1 VAIKSK
7 SIKVTLRICVM
18 FYFYGNGFNSFAQT
32 GAIDPSFSAGEVLIG
47 SSPGKIY
54 ALTTDSSGAV
64 LIAGDFTSIGGT
76 NRGMIAKLD
85 SSGKLMTSFGT
96 GTGANGPIRAMVV
109 QTDGKILVGG
119 EFTSINGTARN
130 RIARLNSDGSLD
142 TTFNPGSGANG
153 TVFAIATTSYPF
165 SNNGI
170 IIGGDFTS
178 YNGTNRGRV
187 ALLSTS
193 GSLNTSYLNSSGA
206 NGTVYTIAA
215 PSNSYSYFSSSG
227 LYFGGAF
234 TTFNGQ
240 TRKRIAKLDSNFSLD
255 YNFNLSSGPNGPVYC
270 ISFIQNG
277 FGTTSLLVG
286 GEFTEFNG
294 YIRGNLA
301 LLSSSYSFSSASNL
315 DQFFDVWA
323 DGAVRTIASPSQ
335 YYSSTQNIYIGGDFQ
350 MVNGVSRKRIAKIVT
365 SSYNGYPASGL
376 QGNIDATF
384 NPDPGINARV
394 SAVAY
399 LSDSRML
406 VGGEFSAIQSATTPS
421 IARLLG
427 SYGANIPTTPT
438 TISAQAAS
446 STQVI
451 VTFSGSSY
459 ASSYQI
465 ERSVNQSTWTQVGNS
480 SSPYFDQGLTPSTT
494 YYYRTRGINYNGSG
508 AYSSVASCATDGNV
522 WYGPG
527 SLDPN
532 ISTNF
537 SINGAVNDF
546 AVQSDGKIVIVGEFT
561 QVNSVS
567 KNRIARLNSDWTLD
581 TAFATGTGADSSI
594 YSVALQ
600 SDNKVIISGYFSNIH
615 GISTKYIA
623 RLNADGSLDGS
634 FSPGLGPDSYARA
647 ITIQSDG
654 KIIIGGDFG
663 SYNGMSQ
670 EYLARLNQDGSLDL
684 AFRTTPNS
692 SVYDIKIIGN
702 GKIMIAGDFSTINGI
717 TKSGVALLNT
727 DGTLD
732 ATYNTGSGSWGVR
745 VIAIQS
751 DGKSIIGGSF
761 TTFSGL
767 TQKRVA
773 RLNADGSVDITF
785 DSGKGPD
792 GTVNSLSIDQ
802 NGWVVIGG
810 DFTSVQDT
818 YCFRIGRL
826 NPTGT
831 IDTTFKTGLGASG
844 SVKKSICIGS
854 SVIISGSFSTFGGA
868 AKSYLLKLIGGGN
881 NIEPFI
887 YTPQNLPDG
896 IAGTYYRLTLC
907 AAGGRPPYNW
917 AVSSGV
923 LPIGMSLSVDGVLSG
938 DPEPVVGYLI
948 QIKVTDPDGKQAQ
961 KEFIFNNPDVPPGLE
976 IIEATYGANGSTVN
990 VASTLSSL
998 IANQALSMNVSNANL
1013 GGDPAPGSVKTLSVK
1028 YSTPSGLYLITA
1040 QEGSNL
1046 VIPSSSAQRLPQ
1058 NSDEWRKS
1066 HLSSAYL
1073 SRLPS
1078 GDGWIWI
1085 PGSFFT
1091 QLHHLWWYVFDQDG
1105 DGLTLMQE
1113 SAFGGDPF
1121 SPDSQT
1127 QGPSGS
1133 YDGDNFTYTF
1143 MCDAYRSD
1151 ITYVVQSSEDL
1162 VQWVDIAQSVAGA
1175 KTLAI
1180 NGLSQVTDSGSG
1192 LREVKV
1198 KDTTSR
1204 TNNARRFMRLKLI
1217 GPEFYPQP

>member
-1 VAIKSK
+1 MSK
-7 SIKVTLRICVM
+7 SIKATFRICAII
-18 FYFYGNGFNSFAQT
+18 YFFGICFNAFSQT
-32 GAIDPSFSAGEVLIG
+32 GAIDPSFSAGEVLTG
-47 SSPGKIY
+47 LNPGKIY
-54 ALTTDSSGAV
+54 ALTTDSSGAI

-85 SSGKLMTSFGT
+85 SSGKLMSSFGT

-153 TVFAIATTSYPF
+153 TVFAIATTSYPYYN
-165 SNNGI
+165 SGI

-178 YNGTNRGRV
+178 FNGTNRGRV

-215 PSNSYSYFSSSG
+215 TSNSYSYSSSSG

-240 TRKRIAKLDSNFSLD
+240 TRKRIAKLDSYFGLD
-255 YNFNLSSGPNGPVYC
+255 NNFNLSSGPNGPVYC

-301 LLSSSYSFSSASNL
+301 LLSSSYSFSSPSNL
-315 DQFFDVWA
+315 DRFFDVWA
-323 DGAVRTIASPSQ
+323 DGAVRTITNTTQ
-335 YYSSTQNIYIGGDFQ
+335 YYSSTQNVYIGGDFQ
-350 MVNGVSRKRIAKIVT
+350 MVNGASRKRIAKIVT

-394 SAVAY
+394 STVAY

-406 VGGEFSAIQSATTPS
+406 VGGEFSAIQSVTTPS

-427 SYGANIPTTPT
+427 AYGANIPTAPT
-438 TISAQAAS
+438 TISAQPAS

-459 ASSYQI
+459 ASSYLI

-494 YYYRTRGINYNGSG
+494 YYYRTRGVNYNGSG

-567 KNRIARLNSDWTLD
+567 KNRIARLNPDWTLD

-634 FSPGLGPDSYARA
+634 FNPGLGPDSYARV

-654 KIIIGGDFG
+654 KIVIGGDFG

-702 GKIMIAGDFSTINGI
+702 GKIIIAGDFSTINGI

-732 ATYNTGSGSWGVR
+732 VTYNTGSGSWGVR

-767 TQKRVA
+767 TRNRVA
-773 RLNADGSVDITF
+773 RLNADGSVDTTF
-785 DSGKGPD
+785 DPGKGPD
-792 GTVNSLSIDQ
+792 GTVNSLSLDQ

-826 NPTGT
+826 NLTGT
-831 IDTTFKTGLGASG
+831 IDPTFKTGLGASG
-844 SVKKSICIGS
+844 SVKKSICIGNS
-854 SVIISGSFSTFGGA
+854 AIISGSFSTFGGA

-881 NIEPFI
+881 VDPVI
-887 YTPQNLPDG
+887 YTPQHLPDG
-896 IAGTYYRLTLC
+896 VAGNYYSLALSAT
-907 AAGGRPPYNW
+907 GGRVPYNW
-917 AVSSGV
+917 AVSSGT
-923 LPIGMSLSVDGVLSG
+923 LPIGMALSVDGVLSG
-938 DPEPVVGYLI
+938 NPPPLVDYLI
-948 QIKVTDPDGKQAQ
+948 KIKVTDADGRQAQ
-961 KEFIFNNPDVPPGLE
+961 KDFTFNNPDIPPGLE

-998 IANQALSMNVSNANL
+998 ITNQSLSMNVSNTNL
-1013 GGDPAPGSVKTLSVK
+1013 GGDPVPGSVKTLTVK
-1028 YSTPSGLYLITA
+1028 YSMPSGLYLITT
-1040 QEGSNL
+1040 QEGSTLN
-1046 VIPSSSAQRLPQ
+1046 IPSSYAQRLSQ
-1058 NSDEWRKS
+1058 SSFEWANS
-1066 HLSSAYL
+1066 HLSSSQKAIYL
-1073 SRLPS
+1073 NPS
-1078 GDGWIWI
+1078 AEKNIY
-1085 PGSFFT
+1085 
-1091 QLHHLWWYVFDQDG
+1091 WYALDEDC
-1105 DGLTLMQE
+1105 DGLSLIQE

-1121 SPDSQT
+1121 ANDAQT
-1127 QGPSGS
+1127 KNPRGS
-1133 YDGDNFTYTF
+1133 YDGANLTYSF
-1143 MCDAYRSD
+1143 MCDAYRND
-1151 ITYVVQSSEDL
+1151 ITYVVQSSLDL

-1175 KTLAI
+1175 RTLAI
-1180 NGLSQVTDSGSG
+1180 NGMSQVTDSGSG
-1192 LREVKV
+1192 LREVNV
-1198 KDTTSR
+1198 KDTTSKADNTR
-1204 TNNARRFMRLKLI
+1204 AFMRLKI
-1217 GPEFYPQP
+1217 VGPNFDVGRIAP

>member
-1 VAIKSK
+1 MSK
-7 SIKVTLRICVM
+7 SFRANFRICAII
-18 FYFYGNGFNSFAQT
+18 YFFGICLNAFSQT
-32 GAIDPSFSAGEVLIG
+32 GAIDPSFSVGEVLTG
-47 SSPGKIY
+47 LSPGKIY

-85 SSGKLMTSFGT
+85 SSGKLMSSFGS
-96 GTGANGPIRAMVV
+96 GTGANGPIRSMLV

-142 TTFNPGSGANG
+142 TTFIPGSGANG
-153 TVFAIATTSYPF
+153 TVFAIATTSYPYYN
-165 SNNGI
+165 SGI

-178 YNGTNRGRV
+178 FNGTNRGRV

-215 PSNSYSYFSSSG
+215 TSNSYSYSSSSG

-234 TTFNGQ
+234 TTFDGQ
-240 TRKRIAKLDSNFSLD
+240 TRKRIAKLDSNLRLD
-255 YNFNLSSGPNGPVYC
+255 YNFNLSSGPNGPIYC
-270 ISFIQNG
+270 ISLIQNG
-277 FGTTSLLVG
+277 FSGTSLLVG

-315 DQFFDVWA
+315 DQFFDVWT
-323 DGAVRTIASPSQ
+323 DGAVRTIANPSQ

-350 MVNGVSRKRIAKIVT
+350 MVNGASRKRIAKIVT
-365 SSYNGYPASGL
+365 SSYSGYPTSGL

-394 SAVAY
+394 STVAY

-406 VGGEFSAIQSATTPS
+406 VGGEFSAIQSVTTPS

-427 SYGANIPTTPT
+427 AYGANIPTAPT
-438 TISAQAAS
+438 TISAQPAS

-451 VTFSGSSY
+451 VAFSGSSY

-465 ERSVNQSTWTQVGNS
+465 ERSINQSTWTQVGNS

-494 YYYRTRGINYNGSG
+494 YYYRTRGVNYNGSG

-581 TAFATGTGADSSI
+581 TAFATGAGANSSI

-600 SDNKVIISGYFSNIH
+600 SDNKIIISGYFSSIH
-615 GISTKYIA
+615 GISTEYIA
-623 RLNADGSLDGS
+623 RLNADGVLDAS
-634 FSPGLGPDSYARA
+634 FNPGLGPDSYAQVIA
-647 ITIQSDG
+647 LQSDG
-654 KIIIGGDFG
+654 KIIIGGSFR

-670 EYLARLNQDGSLDL
+670 ENLARIKADGSLDL

-692 SVYDIKIIGN
+692 SIYDIKALEN
-702 GKIMIAGDFSTINGI
+702 GKIIIAGDFSTVNGI
-717 TKSGVALLNT
+717 TKNGVALLNS

-745 VIAIQS
+745 AIAIQS

-767 TQKRVA
+767 TRNRVA
-773 RLNADGSVDITF
+773 RLNVDGSVDTTF
-785 DSGKGPD
+785 DPGNGPN
-792 GTVNSLSIDQ
+792 GTVNSLSLDQ
-802 NGWVVIGG
+802 NGWVVMGG

-826 NPTGT
+826 DPAG
-831 IDTTFKTGLGASG
+831 IVDPMFKTGLGANG
-844 SVKKSICIGS
+844 SVEKSISIGS
-854 SVIISGSFSTFGGA
+854 SVIICGSFSTFGGA

-881 NIEPFI
+881 TIEPVI

-896 IAGTYYRLTLC
+896 IAGTYYSLTLC
-907 AAGGRPPYNW
+907 AAGGRAPYSW
-917 AVSSGV
+917 AVSSGA
-923 LPIGMSLSVDGVLSG
+923 LPIGMSLSVDGVLFG
-938 DPEPVVGYLI
+938 DPEPLVGYLI
-948 QIKVTDPDGKQAQ
+948 QIKVTDADGKQAQ

-990 VASTLSSL
+990 VASILSSL

-1013 GGDPAPGSVKTLSVK
+1013 GGDPAPGPVETLSVK
-1028 YSTPSGLYLITA
+1028 YSTPSGLYLITV

-1066 HLSSAYL
+1066 HLSSAYM
-1073 SRLPS
+1073 SRLPV
-1078 GDGWIWI
+1078 GDGWLWI
-1085 PGSFFT
+1085 PGS
-1091 QLHHLWWYVFDQDG
+1091 LVSDLPYKWWYVFDQDG

-1121 SPDSQT
+1121 VNDAQT
-1127 QGPSGS
+1127 HGPSGS
-1133 YDGDNFTYTF
+1133 YDGDNFTYSF

-1175 KTLAI
+1175 ETQAI
-1180 NGLSQVTDSGSG
+1180 DGMSEVTDSGSG
-1192 LREVKV
+1192 LREVRV

-1217 GPEFYPQP
+1217 GPEFLNQG

>member
-1 VAIKSK
+1 MAGINTYTK
-7 SIKVTLRICVM
+7 IRLGTCVLI
-18 FYFYGNGFNSFAQT
+18 FFLGNSFNTFSQT
-32 GAIDPSFSAGEVLIG
+32 GAIDPTFSVGEVLTG

-85 SSGKLMTSFGT
+85 ASGKLMSSFGT

-153 TVFAIATTSYPF
+153 TVFAIATTSY
-165 SNNGI
+165 SYYSSGI

-178 YNGTNRGRV
+178 YNGTDRGRV

-206 NGTVYTIAA
+206 NGTVYSIAG
-215 PSNSYSYFSSSG
+215 STSYSYFSGSG

-240 TRKRIAKLDSNFSLD
+240 TRKRIAKLDYNLNLD
-255 YNFNLSSGPNGPVYC
+255 SSFYMSSGPNGPIYC
-270 ISFIQNG
+270 ISLIQNG
-277 FGTTSLLVG
+277 FSGTSLLVG

-301 LLSSSYSFSSASNL
+301 LLSSSYSFSSASSL
-315 DQFFDVWA
+315 DLSFNVWT
-323 DGAVRTIASPSQ
+323 DGSVRTISGPSQ
-335 YYSSTQNIYIGGDFQ
+335 YYSNTQNIYIGGDFQ
-350 MVNGVSRKRIAKIVT
+350 MVNGASRKRIAKIIT
-365 SSYNGYPASGL
+365 SSYGGYPTGL
-376 QGNIDATF
+376 QGNVDATF

-394 SAVAY
+394 STVAY

-406 VGGEFSAIQSATTPS
+406 VGGEFSAIQSVATPP
-421 IARLLG
+421 IARLVG
-427 SYGANIPTTPT
+427 TYGINIPTAPT
-438 TISAQAAS
+438 NISAQPAS

-451 VTFSGSSY
+451 LTFSGSSY

-480 SSPYFDQGLTPSTT
+480 SSPYFDQGLTANTT
-494 YYYRTRGINYNGSG
+494 YYYRVRGANYNGSG
-508 AYSSVASCATDGNV
+508 AYSVVASCTTDGSP

-527 SLDPN
+527 ALEPN
-532 ISTNF
+532 ISTGF
-537 SINGAVNDF
+537 SVNGAVHSF
-546 AVQSDGKIVIVGEFT
+546 AVQGDGKIVIVGDFT

-581 TAFATGTGADSSI
+581 TAFATGTGANSSI

-600 SDNKVIISGYFSNIH
+600 SDNKVIISGYFSSIH
-615 GISTKYIA
+615 GISTEYIA
-623 RLNADGSLDGS
+623 RLNADGALDAS
-634 FSPGLGPDSYARA
+634 FNPGLGPDSYARV
-647 ITIQSDG
+647 ITLQSDG
-654 KIIIGGDFG
+654 KIVIGGNFG

-692 SVYDIKIIGN
+692 SIYDIKVLGN
-702 GKIMIAGDFSTINGI
+702 GKIIIAGDFSTINGI

-732 ATYNTGSGSWGVR
+732 ESYNTGSGSSGVR
-745 VIAIQS
+745 AIAIQS
-751 DGKSIIGGSF
+751 DGKTVIAGYF
-761 TTFSGL
+761 TTFSGINRN
-767 TQKRVA
+767 RVA
-773 RLNADGSVDITF
+773 RLNVDGSVDTTF
-785 DSGKGPD
+785 DPGKGPD
-792 GTVNSLSIDQ
+792 GTVNSLSLDQ

-831 IDTTFKTGLGASG
+831 IDTTFKTGLGSNG
-844 SVKKSICIGS
+844 SVEKSISIGS
-854 SVIISGSFSTFGGA
+854 SVIICGSFSTFGGA
-868 AKSYLLKLIGGGN
+868 AKSYLLKLIGGS
-881 NIEPFI
+881 NIDPII
-887 YTPQNLPDG
+887 YTPQHLPDG
-896 IAGTYYRLTLC
+896 VAGTYYSLTLS
-907 AAGGRPPYNW
+907 AAGGKPPYSW

-938 DPEPVVGYLI
+938 DPEPVVGYLM
-948 QIKVTDPDGKQAQ
+948 QIKVTDADGKQAQ

-976 IIEATYGANGSTVN
+976 IIEATYGANGSTLN
-990 VASTLSSL
+990 VASNLSSL
-998 IANQALSMNVSNANL
+998 IANQALSMNVSNTNL

-1066 HLSSAYL
+1066 HLSSAYM
-1073 SRLPS
+1073 SRLPV
-1078 GDGWIWI
+1078 GDGWLWI
-1085 PGSFFT
+1085 HGSP
-1091 QLHHLWWYVFDQDG
+1091 LSDLPYKLWYVFDQDG
-1105 DGLTLMQE
+1105 DGLSLMQE

-1121 SPDSQT
+1121 APDAQT

-1175 KTLAI
+1175 KTQAI

-1217 GPEFYPQP
+1217 GPDFQPDQG

>member
-1 VAIKSK
+1 MAGINTYTK
-7 SIKVTLRICVM
+7 IRLGTCVLI
-18 FYFYGNGFNSFAQT
+18 YFLGNSFNAFSQT
-32 GAIDPSFSAGEVLIG
+32 GAIDPSFSVGEILTDL
-47 SSPGKIY
+47 SPGKIY
-54 ALTTDSSGAV
+54 ALATDSSGAV

-85 SSGKLMTSFGT
+85 ASGKLMSSFGT

-153 TVFAIATTSYPF
+153 TVFAISTTSYPYY
-165 SNNGI
+165 SSGI

-193 GSLNTSYLNSSGA
+193 GSLNTSYLNSAGA
-206 NGTVYTIAA
+206 NGTVYTVAA
-215 PSNSYSYFSSSG
+215 STSYSYFSGSG

-240 TRKRIAKLDSNFSLD
+240 TRKRIAKLDYNLNLD
-255 YNFNLSSGPNGPVYC
+255 SSFYMSSGPNGPIYC
-270 ISFIQNG
+270 ISLIQNG
-277 FGTTSLLVG
+277 FSGTSLLVG

-301 LLSSSYSFSSASNL
+301 LLSSSYSFSSASSL
-315 DQFFDVWA
+315 DLSFNVWT
-323 DGAVRTIASPSQ
+323 DGSVRTISGPSQ
-335 YYSSTQNIYIGGDFQ
+335 YYSNTQNIYIGGDFQ
-350 MVNGVSRKRIAKIVT
+350 MVNGASRKRIAKIIT
-365 SSYNGYPASGL
+365 SSYGGYPTGL
-376 QGNIDATF
+376 QGNVDATF

-394 SAVAY
+394 STVAY

-406 VGGEFSAIQSATTPS
+406 VGGEFSAIQSVATPP
-421 IARLLG
+421 IARLVG
-427 SYGANIPTTPT
+427 TYGINIPTAPT
-438 TISAQAAS
+438 NISAQPAS

-451 VTFSGSSY
+451 LTFSGSSY
-459 ASSYQI
+459 ASSFQI
-465 ERSVNQSTWTQVGNS
+465 ERSLNQITWTQVGNS
-480 SSPYFDQGLTPSTT
+480 SSPYFDQGLTANTT
-494 YYYRTRGINYNGSG
+494 YYYRVRGSNYNGNG
-508 AYSSVASCATDGNV
+508 AYSAEASCTTEDSA

-527 SLDPN
+527 SLEPN
-532 ISTNF
+532 IFQGF
-537 SINGAVNDF
+537 SVNGAVHSF
-546 AVQSDGKIVIVGEFT
+546 AVQGDGKIVIVGDFT
-561 QVNSVS
+561 QVNSVD

-581 TAFATGTGADSSI
+581 STYAKGTGANSSI

-600 SDNKVIISGYFSNIH
+600 SDNKVIISGYFSSVH

-623 RLNADGSLDGS
+623 RLNADGSLDTS
-634 FSPGLGPDSYARA
+634 FNPGLGPDSPPEA
-647 ITIQSDG
+647 IALQSDG
-654 KIIIGGDFG
+654 KTLIGGYFRT
-663 SYNGMSQ
+663 YNGMSQ
-670 EYLARLNQDGSLDL
+670 ENLARINPDGSLDL

-692 SVYDIKIIGN
+692 SVYDIKILSN
-702 GKIMIAGDFSTINGI
+702 EKILIAGDFSTVNGI

-732 ATYNTGSGSWGVR
+732 ATYNTESGSWGVR

-751 DGKSIIGGSF
+751 NGKSIIGGSF

-767 TQKRVA
+767 TRNRVA
-773 RLNADGSVDITF
+773 RLNADGSVDTTF
-785 DSGKGPD
+785 DPGNGPN

-826 NPTGT
+826 DPTGT
-831 IDTTFKTGLGASG
+831 IDPTFKTGLGANR
-844 SVKKSICIGS
+844 SVEKSISIGS
-854 SVIISGSFSTFGGA
+854 SVIICGSFSTFGGA

-907 AAGGRPPYNW
+907 AAGGRAPYSW
-917 AVSSGV
+917 AASSGA
-923 LPIGMSLSVDGVLSG
+923 LPFGMSITVDGVLFG
-938 DPEPVVGYLI
+938 DPEPVVGYPI
-948 QIKVTDPDGKQAQ
+948 QIKVTDADGRQAQ
-961 KEFIFNNPDVPPGLE
+961 KAFTFNNPDVPPGLE

-990 VASTLSSL
+990 VATILSSL
-998 IANQALSMNVSNANL
+998 IANQALSINVNSANL

-1028 YSTPSGLYLITA
+1028 YSTPSGLYLITV

-1066 HLSSAYL
+1066 HLSSAYM
-1073 SRLPS
+1073 SRLLI
-1078 GDGWIWI
+1078 GDSWIWI
-1085 PGSFFT
+1085 PGSIVSDVPYK
-1091 QLHHLWWYVFDQDG
+1091 WWYVYDQDG
-1105 DGLTLMQE
+1105 DGLSLMQE

-1121 SPDSQT
+1121 VNDAQT
-1127 QGPSGS
+1127 KKPRGS
-1133 YDGDNFTYTF
+1133 YDGANLTYSF
-1143 MCDAYRSD
+1143 MCDAYRND
-1151 ITYVVQSSEDL
+1151 ITYVVQSSSDL
-1162 VQWVDIAQSVAGA
+1162 VEWVDIAQSVAGA
-1175 KTLAI
+1175 KTQAL
-1180 NGLSQVTDSGSG
+1180 NGMSEVTDSGSG

-1217 GPEFYPQP
+1217 GPEFPDQG

>member
-1 VAIKSK
+1 MAGINTYTK
-7 SIKVTLRICVM
+7 IRLGTCVLI
-18 FYFYGNGFNSFAQT
+18 YFLGNSFNAFSQT
-32 GAIDPSFSAGEVLIG
+32 GAIDPSFSVGEILTDL
-47 SSPGKIY
+47 SPGKIY
-54 ALTTDSSGAV
+54 ALATDSSGAV

-85 SSGKLMTSFGT
+85 ASGKLMSSFGT

-153 TVFAIATTSYPF
+153 TVFAISTTSYPYY
-165 SNNGI
+165 SSGI

-193 GSLNTSYLNSSGA
+193 GSLNTSYLNSAGA
-206 NGTVYTIAA
+206 NGTVYTVAA
-215 PSNSYSYFSSSG
+215 STSYSYFSGSG

-240 TRKRIAKLDSNFSLD
+240 TRKRIAKLDYNLNLD
-255 YNFNLSSGPNGPVYC
+255 SSFYMSSGPNGPIYC
-270 ISFIQNG
+270 ISLIQNG
-277 FGTTSLLVG
+277 FSGTSLLVG

-301 LLSSSYSFSSASNL
+301 LLSSSYSFSSASSL
-315 DQFFDVWA
+315 DLSFNVWT
-323 DGAVRTIASPSQ
+323 DGSVRTISGPSQ
-335 YYSSTQNIYIGGDFQ
+335 YYSNTQNIYIGGDFQ
-350 MVNGVSRKRIAKIVT
+350 MVNGASRKRIAKIIT
-365 SSYNGYPASGL
+365 SSYGGYPTGL
-376 QGNIDATF
+376 QGNVDATF

-394 SAVAY
+394 STVAY

-406 VGGEFSAIQSATTPS
+406 VGGEFSAIQSVATPP

-427 SYGANIPTTPT
+427 TYGINIPTAPT
-438 TISAQAAS
+438 SISAQPAS

-451 VTFSGSSY
+451 LAFSGSSY
-459 ASSYQI
+459 ASTYQI
-465 ERSVNQSTWTQVGNS
+465 ERSVDQSNWTQIAS
-480 SSPYFDQGLTPSTT
+480 SSSQYNDQGLVPSTT
-494 YYYRTRGINYNGSG
+494 YYYRFRGTNYNGSG
-508 AYSSVASCATDGNV
+508 AYSAVVSCTTDGSL

-527 SLDPN
+527 SLEPN
-532 ISTNF
+532 IFQGF
-537 SINGAVNDF
+537 SVNGAVHSF
-546 AVQSDGKIVIVGEFT
+546 AVQGDGKIVIVGDFT

-567 KNRIARLNSDWTLD
+567 KNRIARLNSDWSLD
-581 TAFATGTGADSSI
+581 TAFATGTGANNSI

-600 SDNKVIISGYFSNIH
+600 SDNKVIISGYFSSIN
-615 GISTKYIA
+615 GISTEYIA
-623 RLNADGSLDGS
+623 RLNSDGSLDTS
-634 FSPGLGPDSYARA
+634 FNSGLGPDSRPEA
-647 ITIQSDG
+647 IAVQIDG
-654 KIIIGGDFG
+654 KILIGGYFRT
-663 SYNGMSQ
+663 YNGMSQ
-670 EYLARLNQDGSLDL
+670 ENLARINPDGSLDL

-692 SVYDIKIIGN
+692 SVYDIQILEN

-717 TKSGVALLNT
+717 TKSGVALLST

-732 ATYNTGSGSWGVR
+732 ATYNTGSGGWGVR

-767 TQKRVA
+767 TRNRVA
-773 RLNADGSVDITF
+773 RLNADGSVDTTF
-785 DSGKGPD
+785 DPGKGPD
-792 GTVNSLSIDQ
+792 GAVNSLSIDQ
-802 NGWVVIGG
+802 NGWVVMGG
-810 DFTSVQDT
+810 DFTSVQDN

-831 IDTTFKTGLGASG
+831 IDTTFKTGLGANG
-844 SVKKSICIGS
+844 SVEKSISIGS
-854 SVIISGSFSTFGGA
+854 SVIICGSFSTFGGA
-868 AKSYLLKLIGGGN
+868 AKSYLLKLIGGS
-881 NIEPFI
+881 NIDPII
-887 YTPQNLPDG
+887 YTPQHLPDG
-896 IAGTYYRLTLC
+896 VAGTYYSLTLS
-907 AAGGRPPYNW
+907 AAGGKPPYNW

-938 DPEPVVGYLI
+938 DPEPVVGYLM
-948 QIKVTDPDGKQAQ
+948 QIKVTDADGRQAQ
-961 KEFIFNNPDVPPGLE
+961 KEFTFNNPDVPPGLE

-1013 GGDPAPGSVKTLSVK
+1013 GGDPAPGSVKTLSAK
-1028 YSTPSGLYLITA
+1028 YSTPSGLYLITV

-1066 HLSSAYL
+1066 HLSSAYM
-1073 SRLPS
+1073 SRLPV
-1078 GDGWIWI
+1078 GDGWLWI
-1085 PGSFFT
+1085 PHSSVSDVPYK
-1091 QLHHLWWYVFDQDG
+1091 WWYVFDQDG

-1121 SPDSQT
+1121 TPDAQT
-1127 QGPSGS
+1127 HGPSGS

-1151 ITYVVQSSEDL
+1151 ITYVVQSSEDV

-1198 KDTTSR
+1198 KDNTSR

-1217 GPEFYPQP
+1217 GPELPPQG

>member
-1 VAIKSK
+1 MSK
-7 SIKVTLRICVM
+7 SIQATFRICA
-18 FYFYGNGFNSFAQT
+18 FIYFFGICFNAFSQT
-32 GAIDPSFSAGEVLIG
+32 GAIDPSFSVGEVLTG
-47 SSPGKIY
+47 LSPGKIY

-215 PSNSYSYFSSSG
+215 PSNSVSYSSSSG

-240 TRKRIAKLDSNFSLD
+240 TRKRIAKLDYNLD
-255 YNFNLSSGPNGPVYC
+255 LDSSFYMSSGPNGPVYC
-270 ISFIQNG
+270 MSLIQNG
-277 FGTTSLLVG
+277 FSRTSLLVG

-301 LLSSSYSFSSASNL
+301 LLSHSYSFSSASSL
-315 DQFFDVWA
+315 DLSFNAWT
-323 DGAVRTIASPSQ
+323 DGAVRTITNRSE
-335 YYSSTQNIYIGGDFQ
+335 YYLSTQNIYIGGDFQ
-350 MVNGVSRKRIAKIVT
+350 MVNGASRKRIAKIVT
-365 SSYNGYPASGL
+365 SSYNGFSASGL

-384 NPDPGINARV
+384 NPDPGINAKV

-406 VGGEFSAIQSATTPS
+406 VGGEFSAIQSVATPP
-421 IARLLG
+421 IARLVG
-427 SYGANIPTTPT
+427 TYGINIPTAPT
-438 TISAQAAS
+438 NISAQPAS

-451 VTFSGSSY
+451 LTFSGSSY

-465 ERSVNQSTWTQVGNS
+465 ERSINQSTWTQVGNS
-480 SSPYFDQGLTPSTT
+480 SSPFFDRGLTANTT
-494 YYYRTRGINYNGSG
+494 YYYRVRGASYNGSG
-508 AYSSVASCATDGNV
+508 AYSVVASCTTEDSA

-527 SLDPN
+527 SLEPD
-532 ISTNF
+532 IFQGF
-537 SINGAVNDF
+537 SVNGTVHSF
-546 AVQSDGKIVIVGEFT
+546 AVQGDGKIVIVGDFT
-561 QVNSVS
+561 QVNSVD
-567 KNRIARLNSDWTLD
+567 KNWIARLNSDWTLD
-581 TAFATGTGADSSI
+581 STYAAGTGANSPI

-600 SDNKVIISGYFSNIH
+600 SDNKVIISGYFSSIH

-623 RLNADGSLDGS
+623 RLNADGALDES
-634 FSPGLGPDSYARA
+634 FNPGLGPDSYAQVIA
-647 ITIQSDG
+647 LQSDG
-654 KIIIGGDFG
+654 KIIIGGSFR

-670 EYLARLNQDGSLDL
+670 ENLARLNTDGSLDL

-692 SVYDIKIIGN
+692 SIYDIKVLEN
-702 GKIMIAGDFSTINGI
+702 GKMMIAGDFSTINGI
-717 TKSGVALLNT
+717 TKSGVALLST

-745 VIAIQS
+745 AIAIQS
-751 DGKSIIGGSF
+751 DGKTVIAGHF
-761 TTFSGL
+761 TTFSGISRN
-767 TQKRVA
+767 RVA
-773 RLNADGSVDITF
+773 RLNLDGSVDITF
-785 DSGKGPD
+785 DPGKGPD

-826 NPTGT
+826 DPTGT
-831 IDTTFKTGLGASG
+831 IDPMFKTGLGANG
-844 SVKKSICIGS
+844 SVQKSISIGS
-854 SVIISGSFSTFGGA
+854 SVIICGSFSTFGGA
-868 AKSYLLKLIGGGN
+868 LKSYLLKLIGGGN
-881 NIEPFI
+881 NIEPVI
-887 YTPQNLPDG
+887 YTPQQLPDG
-896 IAGTYYRLTLC
+896 IAGTYYGLTLC
-907 AAGGRPPYNW
+907 AAGGRAPYSW
-917 AVSSGV
+917 AVSSGA
-923 LPIGMSLSVDGVLSG
+923 LPIGMSLSLDGVLSG

-948 QIKVTDPDGKQAQ
+948 QIKVTDADGRQAQ
-961 KEFIFNNPDVPPGLE
+961 KEFTFNNPDVPPGLE

-990 VASTLSSL
+990 VASNLSSL

-1028 YSTPSGLYLITA
+1028 YSTPSGLYLITV

-1066 HLSSAYL
+1066 HLSSAHM
-1073 SRLPS
+1073 SRLLV
-1078 GDGWIWI
+1078 GDSWIWI
-1085 PGSFFT
+1085 PGSIFT
-1091 QLHHLWWYVFDQDG
+1091 DVPYKWWYEYDIDG

-1121 SPDSQT
+1121 VNDAQT

-1133 YDGDNFTYTF
+1133 YDGDNFTYSF
-1143 MCDAYRSD
+1143 MCDAYRND
-1151 ITYVVQSSEDL
+1151 ITYVVQS
-1162 VQWVDIAQSVAGA
+1162 
-1175 KTLAI
+1175 
-1180 NGLSQVTDSGSG
+1180 
-1192 LREVKV
+1192 
-1198 KDTTSR
+1198 
-1204 TNNARRFMRLKLI
+1204 
-1217 GPEFYPQP
+1217 

>member
-1 VAIKSK
+1 MTGINTYTK
-7 SIKVTLRICVM
+7 IRLGTCVLI
-18 FYFYGNGFNSFAQT
+18 YFLGNSFNAFSQT
-32 GAIDPSFSAGEVLIG
+32 GAIDPSFSVGEILTDL
-47 SSPGKIY
+47 SPGKIY

-85 SSGKLMTSFGT
+85 ASGKLMSSFGS
-96 GTGANGPIRAMVV
+96 GTGANGPIRSMLV

-153 TVFAIATTSYPF
+153 TVFAIATTSY
-165 SNNGI
+165 SYYSSGI

-193 GSLNTSYLNSSGA
+193 GSLNTSYLNSAGA
-206 NGTVYTIAA
+206 NGTVYTVAA
-215 PSNSYSYFSSSG
+215 STSYSYFSGSG

-240 TRKRIAKLDSNFSLD
+240 TRKRIAKLDYNLNLD
-255 YNFNLSSGPNGPVYC
+255 SSFYMSSGPNGPVYC
-270 ISFIQNG
+270 ISLIQNG
-277 FGTTSLLVG
+277 FSGTSLLVG

-301 LLSSSYSFSSASNL
+301 LLSSSYSFSSASSL
-315 DQFFDVWA
+315 DLSFNVWT
-323 DGAVRTIASPSQ
+323 DGSVRTISGPSQ
-335 YYSSTQNIYIGGDFQ
+335 YYSNTQNIYIGGDFQ
-350 MVNGVSRKRIAKIVT
+350 MVNGASRKRIAKIIT
-365 SSYNGYPASGL
+365 SSYGGYPTGL
-376 QGNIDATF
+376 QGNVDATF

-394 SAVAY
+394 STVAY

-406 VGGEFSAIQSATTPS
+406 VGGEFSAIQSVATPP
-421 IARLLG
+421 IARLVG
-427 SYGANIPTTPT
+427 TYGINIPTAPT
-438 TISAQAAS
+438 NISAQPAS

-451 VTFSGSSY
+451 LTFSGSSY

-465 ERSVNQSTWTQVGNS
+465 ERSVNQSTWTQAGNS
-480 SSPYFDQGLTPSTT
+480 SSPYFDQGLTANTM
-494 YYYRTRGINYNGSG
+494 YYYRVRGANYNGSG
-508 AYSSVASCATDGNV
+508 AYSVVASCLTDGSP
-522 WYGPG
+522 WYGRG
-527 SLDPN
+527 ALEPN
-532 ISTNF
+532 ISTGF
-537 SINGAVNDF
+537 SVNGAVHSF
-546 AVQSDGKIVIVGEFT
+546 AVQGDGKIVIVGDFT

-567 KNRIARLNSDWTLD
+567 KNRFARLNSDWTLD
-581 TAFATGTGADSSI
+581 TAFATGTGANSSI

-600 SDNKVIISGYFSNIH
+600 SDNKVIISGYFSSIH
-615 GISTKYIA
+615 GISTEYIA
-623 RLNADGSLDGS
+623 RLNADGALDAS
-634 FSPGLGPDSYARA
+634 FNPGLGPDSYARV
-647 ITIQSDG
+647 ITLQSDG
-654 KIIIGGDFG
+654 KIVIGGNFG

-670 EYLARLNQDGSLDL
+670 EYLARLSQDGSLDL

-692 SVYDIKIIGN
+692 SIYDIKILGN
-702 GKIMIAGDFSTINGI
+702 GKIIIAGDFSTINGI

-732 ATYNTGSGSWGVR
+732 ESYNTGRGSSGVR
-745 VIAIQS
+745 AIAIQS
-751 DGKSIIGGSF
+751 DGKTVIAGYF
-761 TTFSGL
+761 TTFSGINRN
-767 TQKRVA
+767 RVA
-773 RLNADGSVDITF
+773 RLNADGSVDTTF
-785 DSGKGPD
+785 DPGNGPN

-831 IDTTFKTGLGASG
+831 IDTTFKTGLGANG
-844 SVKKSICIGS
+844 SVEKSISIGS
-854 SVIISGSFSTFGGA
+854 SVIICGSFSTFGGA

-907 AAGGRPPYNW
+907 AAGGRAPYSW
-917 AVSSGV
+917 AVSSGA
-923 LPIGMSLSVDGVLSG
+923 LPIGMSLTVDGVLFG
-938 DPEPVVGYLI
+938 DPEPLVDYLI
-948 QIKVTDPDGKQAQ
+948 QIKVTDADGRQAQ
-961 KEFIFNNPDVPPGLE
+961 KEFTFNNPDVPPGLE

-998 IANQALSMNVSNANL
+998 IANQALSMNVSNTNL
-1013 GGDPAPGSVKTLSVK
+1013 GGDPAPGLVKTLSVN

-1066 HLSSAYL
+1066 HLSTAYL
-1073 SRLPS
+1073 SRLPK

-1085 PGSFFT
+1085 PGSGNT
-1091 QLHHLWWYVFDQDG
+1091 DLHTSWWYIYDEDG

-1121 SPDSQT
+1121 IPDAQT

-1133 YDGDNFTYTF
+1133 YDGDNFTYSF

-1175 KTLAI
+1175 KTQAI

-1204 TNNARRFMRLKLI
+1204 TNNARIFMRLKLI
-1217 GPEFYPQP
+1217 GPEFYPQG

>member
-1 VAIKSK
+1 MSK
-7 SIKVTLRICVM
+7 SFRANFRICAII
-18 FYFYGNGFNSFAQT
+18 YFFGICLNAFSQT
-32 GAIDPSFSAGEVLIG
+32 GAIDPSFSVGEVLTG
-47 SSPGKIY
+47 LSPGKIY

-85 SSGKLMTSFGT
+85 SSGKLMSSFGS
-96 GTGANGPIRAMVV
+96 GTGANGPIRSMLV

-142 TTFNPGSGANG
+142 TTFIPGSGANG
-153 TVFAIATTSYPF
+153 TVFAIATTSYPYYN
-165 SNNGI
+165 SGI

-178 YNGTNRGRV
+178 FNGTNRGRV

-215 PSNSYSYFSSSG
+215 TSNSYSYSSSSG

-234 TTFNGQ
+234 TTFDGQ
-240 TRKRIAKLDSNFSLD
+240 TRKRIAKLDSNLRLE
-255 YNFNLSSGPNGPVYC
+255 YQFNLSSGPNGPIYC
-270 ISFIQNG
+270 ISLIQNG
-277 FGTTSLLVG
+277 FSGTSLLVG

-315 DQFFDVWA
+315 DQFFDVWT
-323 DGAVRTIASPSQ
+323 DGAVRTIANPSQ

-350 MVNGVSRKRIAKIVT
+350 MVNGASRKRIAKIVT
-365 SSYNGYPASGL
+365 SSYSGYPTSGL
-376 QGNIDATF
+376 QRNIDATF

-394 SAVAY
+394 STVAY

-406 VGGEFSAIQSATTPS
+406 VGGEFSAIQSVTTPS

-427 SYGANIPTTPT
+427 AYGANIPTAPT
-438 TISAQAAS
+438 TISAQPAS

-451 VTFSGSSY
+451 VTFSVSSY

-465 ERSVNQSTWTQVGNS
+465 ERSVDQSTWTQVGNS

-494 YYYRTRGINYNGSG
+494 YYYRTRGVNYNGSG

-581 TAFATGTGADSSI
+581 TAFATGAGANSSI

-600 SDNKVIISGYFSNIH
+600 SDNKIIISGYFSSIH
-615 GISTKYIA
+615 GISTEYIA

-634 FSPGLGPDSYARA
+634 FNPGLGPDSYARV
-647 ITIQSDG
+647 ITLQSDG
-654 KIIIGGDFG
+654 KIVIGGNFG

-670 EYLARLNQDGSLDL
+670 ENLARINPDGSLDL

-692 SVYDIKIIGN
+692 SIYDIKVLEN
-702 GKIMIAGDFSTINGI
+702 GKIIIAGDFSTVNGI
-717 TKSGVALLNT
+717 TKSGVALLNS

-767 TQKRVA
+767 TRNRVA
-773 RLNADGSVDITF
+773 RLNADGSVDTTF
-785 DSGKGPD
+785 DPGKGPD
-792 GTVNSLSIDQ
+792 GTVNSLSLDQ

-826 NPTGT
+826 NLTGT
-831 IDTTFKTGLGASG
+831 IDPTFKTGLGASG

-881 NIEPFI
+881 VDPVI
-887 YTPQNLPDG
+887 YTPQHLPDG
-896 IAGTYYRLTLC
+896 VAGTYYSLALSAT
-907 AAGGRPPYNW
+907 GGRTPYNW
-917 AVSSGV
+917 AVSSGT
-923 LPIGMSLSVDGVLSG
+923 LPIGMAISVDGVLSG
-938 DPEPVVGYLI
+938 NPPPLVDYLI
-948 QIKVTDPDGKQAQ
+948 KIKVTDADGRQAQ
-961 KEFIFNNPDVPPGLE
+961 KDFIFDNPDIPPGLE

-998 IANQALSMNVSNANL
+998 ITNQSLSMNVSNTNL
-1013 GGDPAPGSVKTLSVK
+1013 GGDPVPGSVKTLTVK
-1028 YSTPSGLYLITA
+1028 YSMPSGLYLITT
-1040 QEGSNL
+1040 QEGSTLNL
-1046 VIPSSSAQRLPQ
+1046 PSSYAQRLSQ
-1058 NSDEWRKS
+1058 SSYEWANS
-1066 HLSSAYL
+1066 HLSSSQKAIYL
-1073 SRLPS
+1073 NPS
-1078 GDGWIWI
+1078 AEKNI
-1085 PGSFFT
+1085 F
-1091 QLHHLWWYVFDQDG
+1091 WYALDEDC
-1105 DGLTLMQE
+1105 DGLSLIQE
-1113 SAFGGDPF
+1113 SAFGGEPF
-1121 SPDSQT
+1121 ANDAQT
-1127 QGPSGS
+1127 KNPRGS
-1133 YDGDNFTYTF
+1133 YDGANLTYSF
-1143 MCDAYRSD
+1143 MCDAYRND
-1151 ITYVVQSSEDL
+1151 ITYVVQSSSDL
-1162 VQWVDIAQSVAGA
+1162 MQWVDIAQSVAGA

-1180 NGLSQVTDSGSG
+1180 NGMSQVTDSGLG
-1192 LREVKV
+1192 LREVNV
-1198 KDTTSR
+1198 KDTTSKADNTR
-1204 TNNARRFMRLKLI
+1204 AFMRLKI
-1217 GPEFYPQP
+1217 VGPNFDVGSVAP

>member
-1 VAIKSK
+1 MI
-7 SIKVTLRICVM
+7 
-18 FYFYGNGFNSFAQT
+18 YFCGNGFNSFAQT
-32 GAIDPSFSAGEVLIG
+32 GAIDPSFSVGEVLTG
-47 SSPGKIY
+47 LSPGKIY

-96 GTGANGPIRAMVV
+96 GAGANGPIRSMLVE
-109 QTDGKILVGG
+109 TDGKILVGG

-142 TTFNPGSGANG
+142 TTFDPGSGANG
-153 TVFAIATTSYPF
+153 TVFAIATTPYPYY
-165 SNNGI
+165 SSGI

-178 YNGTNRGRV
+178 YNGTDRGRV

-193 GSLNTSYLNSSGA
+193 GSLNTSYLNSAGA
-206 NGTVYTIAA
+206 NGTVYSIAG
-215 PSNSYSYFSSSG
+215 STSFSYFSGSG

-234 TTFNGQ
+234 TTFDGQ
-240 TRKRIAKLDSNFSLD
+240 TRKRIAKLDYNLNLD
-255 YNFNLSSGPNGPVYC
+255 SSFYMSSGPNGPVYC
-270 ISFIQNG
+270 ISLIQNG
-277 FGTTSLLVG
+277 LSRTSLLVG

-301 LLSSSYSFSSASNL
+301 LLSSSYSFSSASSL
-315 DQFFDVWA
+315 DLSFNVWT
-323 DGAVRTIASPSQ
+323 DGSVRTISGPSQ
-335 YYSSTQNIYIGGDFQ
+335 YYSNTQNIYIGGDFQ
-350 MVNGVSRKRIAKIVT
+350 MVNGASRKRIAKIIT
-365 SSYNGYPASGL
+365 SSYGGYPTGL
-376 QGNIDATF
+376 QGNVDATF

-394 SAVAY
+394 STVAY

-406 VGGEFSAIQSATTPS
+406 VGGEFSAIQSVATPP
-421 IARLLG
+421 IARLVG
-427 SYGANIPTTPT
+427 TYGINIPTAPT
-438 TISAQAAS
+438 NISAQPAS

-451 VTFSGSSY
+451 VMFSGSSY
-459 ASSYQI
+459 TSSYQI
-465 ERSVNQSTWTQVGNS
+465 ERSVNQITWTQVGNS
-480 SSPYFDQGLTPSTT
+480 SSPYFDQGLTANTT
-494 YYYRTRGINYNGSG
+494 YYYRVRGANYNGSG
-508 AYSSVASCATDGNV
+508 AYSVVASCTTDGSP

-527 SLDPN
+527 SLEPN
-532 ISTNF
+532 IYQGF
-537 SINGAVNDF
+537 SVNGAVHSF
-546 AVQSDGKIVIVGEFT
+546 AVQGDGKIVIVGDFT
-561 QVNSVS
+561 QVNSVD
-567 KNRIARLNSDWTLD
+567 KNWIARLNSDWTLD
-581 TAFATGTGADSSI
+581 STYAAGTGANSPI

-600 SDNKVIISGYFSNIH
+600 SDNKVIISGYFSSIH

-623 RLNADGSLDGS
+623 RLNEDGSLDGS
-634 FSPGLGPDSYARA
+634 FNPGLGPNSYARV
-647 ITIQSDG
+647 ITLQSDG
-654 KIIIGGDFG
+654 KIVIGGNFG

-692 SVYDIKIIGN
+692 SIYDIKVLGN
-702 GKIMIAGDFSTINGI
+702 GKIIIAGDFSTINGI

-732 ATYNTGSGSWGVR
+732 ESYNTGSGSSGVR
-745 VIAIQS
+745 AIAIQS
-751 DGKSIIGGSF
+751 DGKTVIAGYF
-761 TTFSGL
+761 TTFSGINRN
-767 TQKRVA
+767 RVA
-773 RLNADGSVDITF
+773 RLNVDGSVDTTF
-785 DSGKGPD
+785 DPGKGPD
-792 GTVNSLSIDQ
+792 GTVNSLSLDQ

-826 NPTGT
+826 NPTGV
-831 IDTTFKTGLGASG
+831 IDTTFKTGLGANG
-844 SVKKSICIGS
+844 SVEKSISIGS
-854 SVIISGSFSTFGGA
+854 SVIICGSFSTFGGA

-881 NIEPFI
+881 IEPFI

-896 IAGTYYRLTLC
+896 IAGTYYSLTLS
-907 AAGGRPPYNW
+907 AAGGKPPYNW

-923 LPIGMSLSVDGVLSG
+923 LPLGMSLSVDGVLSG
-938 DPEPVVGYLI
+938 DPEPVVGYLM
-948 QIKVTDPDGKQAQ
+948 QIKVTDADGKQAQ
-961 KEFIFNNPDVPPGLE
+961 KEFTFNNPDVPPGLE

>member
-1 VAIKSK
+1 MSK
-7 SIKVTLRICVM
+7 SIKATFRICAII
-18 FYFYGNGFNSFAQT
+18 YFFGICFNAFSQT
-32 GAIDPSFSAGEVLIG
+32 GAIDPSFSAGEVLAG
-47 SSPGKIY
+47 LNPGKIY

-85 SSGKLMTSFGT
+85 SSGKLMSSFGT

-153 TVFAIATTSYPF
+153 TVFAIATTSY
-165 SNNGI
+165 SYYSSGI

-178 YNGTNRGRV
+178 YNGTGRGRV

-206 NGTVYTIAA
+206 NGTVYSIAG
-215 PSNSYSYFSSSG
+215 STSYSYFSGSG

-240 TRKRIAKLDSNFSLD
+240 TRKRIAKLDYNLNLD
-255 YNFNLSSGPNGPVYC
+255 SSFYMSSGPNGPVYC
-270 ISFIQNG
+270 ISLIQNG
-277 FGTTSLLVG
+277 FSGTSLLVG

-315 DQFFDVWA
+315 DQFFDVWT
-323 DGAVRTIASPSQ
+323 DGAVRTIANPSQ

-350 MVNGVSRKRIAKIVT
+350 MVNGASRKRIAKIVT
-365 SSYNGYPASGL
+365 SSYSGYPASGL

-394 SAVAY
+394 STVAY

-406 VGGEFSAIQSATTPS
+406 VGGEFSAIQSVTTPS

-427 SYGANIPTTPT
+427 AYGANIPTAPT
-438 TISAQAAS
+438 TISAQPAS

-465 ERSVNQSTWTQVGNS
+465 ERSENQSTWTQVGNS

-494 YYYRTRGINYNGSG
+494 YYYRTRGVNYNGSG

-532 ISTNF
+532 ISTNL
-537 SINGAVNDF
+537 SINGAVNAF

-634 FSPGLGPDSYARA
+634 FNPGLGPDSYARV

-654 KIIIGGDFG
+654 KIVIGGDFG

-684 AFRTTPNS
+684 AFRTTPSS

-702 GKIMIAGDFSTINGI
+702 GKIIIAGDFSTINGI

-767 TQKRVA
+767 TRNRVA

-785 DSGKGPD
+785 DPGKGPD
-792 GTVNSLSIDQ
+792 GTVNSLSLDQ

-831 IDTTFKTGLGASG
+831 IDPTFKTGLGASG

-881 NIEPFI
+881 VDPVI
-887 YTPQNLPDG
+887 YTPQHLPDG
-896 IAGTYYRLTLC
+896 VAGNYYSLALSAT
-907 AAGGRPPYNW
+907 GGRAPYNW
-917 AVSSGV
+917 AVSSGT
-923 LPIGMSLSVDGVLSG
+923 LPIGMALSVDGVLSG
-938 DPEPVVGYLI
+938 NPPPLVDYLI
-948 QIKVTDPDGKQAQ
+948 KIKVTDADGRQAQ
-961 KEFIFNNPDVPPGLE
+961 KDFTFNNPDIPPGLE

-998 IANQALSMNVSNANL
+998 ITNQSLSMNVSNTNL
-1013 GGDPAPGSVKTLSVK
+1013 GGDPVPGSVKTLTVK
-1028 YSTPSGLYLITA
+1028 YSMPSGLYLITT
-1040 QEGSNL
+1040 QEGSTLN
-1046 VIPSSSAQRLPQ
+1046 IPSSYAQRLSQ
-1058 NSDEWRKS
+1058 SSFEWANS
-1066 HLSSAYL
+1066 HLSSSQKAIYL
-1073 SRLPS
+1073 NPS
-1078 GDGWIWI
+1078 AEKNIY
-1085 PGSFFT
+1085 
-1091 QLHHLWWYVFDQDG
+1091 WYALDEDC
-1105 DGLTLMQE
+1105 DGLSLIQE

-1121 SPDSQT
+1121 ANDAQT
-1127 QGPSGS
+1127 KNPRGS
-1133 YDGDNFTYTF
+1133 YDGANLTYNF
-1143 MCDAYRSD
+1143 MCDAYRND
-1151 ITYVVQSSEDL
+1151 ITYVVQCSSDL

-1175 KTLAI
+1175 RTLAI
-1180 NGLSQVTDSGSG
+1180 NGMSQVTDSGSG
-1192 LREVKV
+1192 LREVNV
-1198 KDTTSR
+1198 KDTTSKADNTR
-1204 TNNARRFMRLKLI
+1204 AFMRLKI
-1217 GPEFYPQP
+1217 VGPNFDVGRIAP

>member
-1 VAIKSK
+1 MAGINTYIK
-7 SIKVTLRICVM
+7 IKLSTCVLI
-18 FYFYGNGFNSFAQT
+18 YFLGNSFNAFSQT
-32 GAIDPSFSAGEVLIG
+32 GAIDPTFSVGEVLTG

-85 SSGKLMTSFGT
+85 SLGKLMSSFGS
-96 GTGANGPIRAMVV
+96 GTGANGPIRSMLV

-153 TVFAIATTSYPF
+153 TVFAIANATASYPF
-165 SNNGI
+165 YNSGI

-178 YNGTNRGRV
+178 YDGTNRGRV

-206 NGTVYTIAA
+206 NGTVYSIAG
-215 PSNSYSYFSSSG
+215 STSYPDFSGSG

-234 TTFNGQ
+234 TTFDGQ
-240 TRKRIAKLDSNFSLD
+240 TCNRIAKLDNSFGLD
-255 YNFNLSSGPNGPVYC
+255 YYFNIGSGPNGPVYC
-270 ISFIQNG
+270 ISLIQNR
-277 FGTTSLLVG
+277 FSRTSLLVG

-301 LLSSSYSFSSASNL
+301 LLSSSYSFSSASSL
-315 DQFFDVWA
+315 DLSFNVWT
-323 DGAVRTIASPSQ
+323 DGSVRTISNPSQ

-350 MVNGVSRKRIAKIVT
+350 MVDGATRKRIAKIVT
-365 SSYNGYPASGL
+365 SSYGGYPTGL
-376 QGNIDATF
+376 QGNVDATF

-394 SAVAY
+394 STVAY
-399 LSDSRML
+399 LSDSRIL
-406 VGGEFSAIQSATTPS
+406 VGGEFSAIQSVATPP
-421 IARLLG
+421 IARLVG
-427 SYGANIPTTPT
+427 TYGINIPTAPT
-438 TISAQAAS
+438 SIFAQPVS

-451 VTFSGSSY
+451 LTFSGSSY
-459 ASSYQI
+459 ASTYQI
-465 ERSVNQSTWTQVGNS
+465 ERSSNSYIWTQIAS
-480 SSPYFDQGLTPSTT
+480 SSAPYYDQWLTPNTT
-494 YYYRTRGINYNGSG
+494 YYYRVRGANYNGSG
-508 AYSSVASCATDGNV
+508 AYSAEASCTTDGSP

-527 SLDPN
+527 ALEPN
-532 ISTNF
+532 IYQGF
-537 SINGAVNDF
+537 SVNGAVHSF
-546 AVQSDGKIVIVGEFT
+546 AVQGDGKIVIVGDFT

-581 TAFATGTGADSSI
+581 TTYAAGTGADSSI

-600 SDNKVIISGYFSNIH
+600 SDNKVIVSGYFSSIH
-615 GISTKYIA
+615 GISIKYIA
-623 RLNADGSLDGS
+623 RLNTDGTLDTS
-634 FSPGLGPDSYARA
+634 FNSGLGPDSHAQVIA
-647 ITIQSDG
+647 PQSDG
-654 KIIIGGDFG
+654 KIIIGGSFR
-663 SYNGMSQ
+663 SYSGLSQ
-670 EYLARLNQDGSLDL
+670 ENLARINPDGSLDL

-692 SVYDIKIIGN
+692 SVYDIKILSN
-702 GKIMIAGDFSTINGI
+702 GKTLIAGDFSTVNGI
-717 TKSGVALLNT
+717 SKNGLALLNT

-732 ATYNTGSGSWGVR
+732 VTYNTGSGSSGVR

-767 TQKRVA
+767 TRNRVA
-773 RLNADGSVDITF
+773 RLNADGSVDTTF
-785 DSGKGPD
+785 DPGNGPN

-826 NPTGT
+826 DPIGT
-831 IDTTFKTGLGASG
+831 IDPTFKTGLGANG
-844 SVKKSICIGS
+844 SVEKSISIGS
-854 SVIISGSFSTFGGA
+854 SVIICGSFSTFGGA

-907 AAGGRPPYNW
+907 AAGGRAPYSW
-917 AVSSGV
+917 AVSSGA
-923 LPIGMSLSVDGVLSG
+923 LPIGMSLSVDGVLFG
-938 DPEPVVGYLI
+938 DPEPLVDYLI
-948 QIKVTDPDGKQAQ
+948 QIKVTDADGRQAQ
-961 KEFIFNNPDVPPGLE
+961 KEFTFNNPDVPPGLE

-998 IANQALSMNVSNANL
+998 IANQALSMNVSNTNL
-1013 GGDPAPGSVKTLSVK
+1013 GGDPAPGLVKTLSVK

-1073 SRLPS
+1073 SRLPK

-1085 PGSFFT
+1085 PGSGNT
-1091 QLHHLWWYVFDQDG
+1091 GLHAYWWYIYDEDG

-1121 SPDSQT
+1121 IPDAQT

-1133 YDGDNFTYTF
+1133 YDGDNFTYSF

-1175 KTLAI
+1175 KTQAI

-1204 TNNARRFMRLKLI
+1204 TNNARIFMRLKLI
-1217 GPEFYPQP
+1217 GPEFYPQQ

>member
-1 VAIKSK
+1 MSK
-7 SIKVTLRICVM
+7 SFKANFRICAII
-18 FYFYGNGFNSFAQT
+18 YFFGICLNAFSQT
-32 GAIDPSFSAGEVLIG
+32 GAIDLSFSVGEVLTG
-47 SSPGKIY
+47 LSPGKIY
-54 ALTTDSSGAV
+54 TLTTDSSGAV

-85 SSGKLMTSFGT
+85 SSGKLMSSFET
-96 GTGANGPIRAMVV
+96 GTGANGPIRSMLV

-142 TTFNPGSGANG
+142 MTFNPGSGANG
-153 TVFAIATTSYPF
+153 TVFAIATTSYPYYN
-165 SNNGI
+165 SGI

-178 YNGTNRGRV
+178 FNGTNRGRV

-206 NGTVYTIAA
+206 NGTVYSIAG
-215 PSNSYSYFSSSG
+215 STSYPYFSSSG

-234 TTFNGQ
+234 TTFDGQ
-240 TRKRIAKLDSNFSLD
+240 TRNRIAKLDNSFGLD
-255 YNFNLSSGPNGPVYC
+255 YYFNIGSGPNGPIYC
-270 ISFIQNG
+270 ISLIQNG
-277 FGTTSLLVG
+277 FSGTSLLVG

-315 DQFFDVWA
+315 DQFFDVWT
-323 DGAVRTIASPSQ
+323 DGAVRTIANPSQ

-350 MVNGVSRKRIAKIVT
+350 MVNGASRKRIAKIVT
-365 SSYNGYPASGL
+365 SSYSGYPTSGL

-394 SAVAY
+394 STVAY

-406 VGGEFSAIQSATTPS
+406 VGGEFSAIQSVTTPS

-427 SYGANIPTTPT
+427 AYGANIPTAPT
-438 TISAQAAS
+438 TISAQLAS

-465 ERSVNQSTWTQVGNS
+465 ERSVDQSTWTQVGNS

-494 YYYRTRGINYNGSG
+494 YYYRTRGVNYNGSG

-581 TAFATGTGADSSI
+581 TAFATGTGANSSI

-600 SDNKVIISGYFSNIH
+600 SDNKVIISGYFSSIH
-615 GISTKYIA
+615 GISTEYIA
-623 RLNADGSLDGS
+623 RLNADGVLDAS
-634 FSPGLGPDSYARA
+634 FNPGLGPDSYAQVIA
-647 ITIQSDG
+647 LQSDG
-654 KIIIGGDFG
+654 KIIIGGSFR

-670 EYLARLNQDGSLDL
+670 ENLARINADGSLDL

-692 SVYDIKIIGN
+692 SIYDIKALEN
-702 GKIMIAGDFSTINGI
+702 GKIIIAGDFSTVNGI
-717 TKSGVALLNT
+717 TKNGVALLNS

-745 VIAIQS
+745 AIAIQS

-767 TQKRVA
+767 TRNRVA
-773 RLNADGSVDITF
+773 RLNVDGSVDTAF
-785 DSGKGPD
+785 DPGKGPD
-792 GTVNSLSIDQ
+792 GTVNSLSLDQ

-831 IDTTFKTGLGASG
+831 IDTTFTTGLGANG
-844 SVKKSICIGS
+844 SVKKSISIGS
-854 SVIISGSFSTFGGA
+854 SVIICGSFSTFGGA
-868 AKSYLLKLIGGGN
+868 AKSYLLKLIGGS
-881 NIEPFI
+881 NIDPII
-887 YTPQNLPDG
+887 YTPQHLPDG
-896 IAGTYYRLTLC
+896 VAGTYYSLTLS
-907 AAGGRPPYNW
+907 AAGGKPPYNW

-938 DPEPVVGYLI
+938 YPEPVIGYLI
-948 QIKVTDPDGKQAQ
+948 QIKVTDADGKQAQ

-1028 YSTPSGLYLITA
+1028 YSTPSGLYLITV

-1073 SRLPS
+1073 SRLPY

-1085 PGSFFT
+1085 PGSYFS

-1121 SPDSQT
+1121 SPDAQT

-1175 KTLAI
+1175 KTQAI

-1192 LREVKV
+1192 LREVQV

-1204 TNNARRFMRLKLI
+1204 TNNARIFMRLKLI
-1217 GPEFYPQP
+1217 GPEFYPQA

>member
-1 VAIKSK
+1 MSK
-7 SIKVTLRICVM
+7 SFRANFRICAII
-18 FYFYGNGFNSFAQT
+18 YFFGICLNAFSQT
-32 GAIDPSFSAGEVLIG
+32 GAIDPSFSVGEVLTG
-47 SSPGKIY
+47 LSPGKIY
-54 ALTTDSSGAV
+54 TLTTDSSGAV

-85 SSGKLMTSFGT
+85 SSGKLMSSFET
-96 GTGANGPIRAMVV
+96 GTGANGPIRSMLV

-142 TTFNPGSGANG
+142 MTFNPGSGANG
-153 TVFAIATTSYPF
+153 TVFAIATTSYPYYN
-165 SNNGI
+165 SGI

-178 YNGTNRGRV
+178 FNGTNRGRV

-206 NGTVYTIAA
+206 NGTVYSIAG
-215 PSNSYSYFSSSG
+215 STSYPYFSGSG

-234 TTFNGQ
+234 TTFDGQ
-240 TRKRIAKLDSNFSLD
+240 TRKRIAKLDSNLRLD
-255 YNFNLSSGPNGPVYC
+255 YNFNLSSGPNGPIYC
-270 ISFIQNG
+270 ISLIQNG
-277 FGTTSLLVG
+277 FSGTSLLVG

-315 DQFFDVWA
+315 DQFFDVWT
-323 DGAVRTIASPSQ
+323 DGAVRTIANTSQ

-350 MVNGVSRKRIAKIVT
+350 MVNGASRKRIAKIVT
-365 SSYNGYPASGL
+365 SSYSGYPTSGL

-394 SAVAY
+394 STVAY

-406 VGGEFSAIQSATTPS
+406 VGGEFSAIQSVTTPS

-427 SYGANIPTTPT
+427 AYGANIPTAPT
-438 TISAQAAS
+438 TISAQPAS

-465 ERSVNQSTWTQVGNS
+465 ERSVDQSTWTQVGKS

-494 YYYRTRGINYNGSG
+494 YYYRTRGVNYNGSG

-581 TAFATGTGADSSI
+581 TAFATGTGANSSI

-600 SDNKVIISGYFSNIH
+600 SDNKVIISGNFSSIH
-615 GISTKYIA
+615 GTSTEYIA
-623 RLNADGSLDGS
+623 RLNADGSLDTS
-634 FSPGLGPDSYARA
+634 FNPGLGPDSRPEA
-647 ITIQSDG
+647 IAVQLDG
-654 KIIIGGDFG
+654 KILIGGYFRT
-663 SYNGMSQ
+663 YNGMSQ
-670 EYLARLNQDGSLDL
+670 ENLARINPDGSLDL

-702 GKIMIAGDFSTINGI
+702 GKIIIAGDFSTINGI

-767 TQKRVA
+767 TRNRVA
-773 RLNADGSVDITF
+773 RLNADGSVDTTF
-785 DSGKGPD
+785 DPGKGPD
-792 GTVNSLSIDQ
+792 GTVNSLSLDQ

-831 IDTTFKTGLGASG
+831 IDTTFKTGLGANG
-844 SVKKSICIGS
+844 SVEKSISIGS
-854 SVIISGSFSTFGGA
+854 SVIICGSFSTFGGA
-868 AKSYLLKLIGGGN
+868 AKSYLLKLIGGS
-881 NIEPFI
+881 NIDPII
-887 YTPQNLPDG
+887 YTPQHLPDG
-896 IAGTYYRLTLC
+896 VAGTYYSLTLS
-907 AAGGRPPYNW
+907 AAGGKPPYNW
-917 AVSSGV
+917 AVSSGA
-923 LPIGMSLSVDGVLSG
+923 LPFGMSISVDGVLSG
-938 DPEPVVGYLI
+938 DPEPVVGYLM
-948 QIKVTDPDGKQAQ
+948 QIKVTDADGKQAQ

-976 IIEATYGANGSTVN
+976 IIEATYGANGGSTVN

-1013 GGDPAPGSVKTLSVK
+1013 GGDPAPGSVQTLSVK

-1058 NSDEWRKS
+1058 NSHEWRKS
-1066 HLSSAYL
+1066 HLSSAHM
-1073 SRLPS
+1073 SRLLV
-1078 GDGWIWI
+1078 GDSWIWI
-1085 PGSFFT
+1085 PGSVFT

-1121 SPDSQT
+1121 SPDAHT

-1175 KTLAI
+1175 KTQAI
-1180 NGLSQVTDSGSG
+1180 NGLSQVTDAGSG
-1192 LREVKV
+1192 LREVQV

-1204 TNNARRFMRLKLI
+1204 TNNARIFMRLKLI
-1217 GPEFYPQP
+1217 GPEFYPQA

>member
-1 VAIKSK
+1 MAIKSK
-7 SIKVTLRICVM
+7 RIKVTLRTCVLI
-18 FYFYGNGFNSFAQT
+18 FFLGNSFNTFSQT
-32 GAIDPSFSAGEVLIG
+32 GAIDPTFSVGEVLTG

-85 SSGKLMTSFGT
+85 ASGKLMSSFGS
-96 GTGANGPIRAMVV
+96 GTGANGPIRSMLV

-119 EFTSINGTARN
+119 EFTSIDGTARN

-142 TTFNPGSGANG
+142 TTFKPGSGANG
-153 TVFAIATTSYPF
+153 TVFAIATTSY
-165 SNNGI
+165 SYYSSGI

-178 YNGTNRGRV
+178 YNGTDRGRV

-206 NGTVYTIAA
+206 NGTVYSIAG
-215 PSNSYSYFSSSG
+215 STSYSYFSGSG

-240 TRKRIAKLDSNFSLD
+240 TRKRIAKLDYNLNLD
-255 YNFNLSSGPNGPVYC
+255 SSFYMSSGPNGPVYC
-270 ISFIQNG
+270 ISLIQNG
-277 FGTTSLLVG
+277 FSGTSLLVG

-301 LLSSSYSFSSASNL
+301 LLSSSYSFSSASSL
-315 DQFFDVWA
+315 DLSFNVWT
-323 DGAVRTIASPSQ
+323 DGSVRTISGPSQ
-335 YYSSTQNIYIGGDFQ
+335 YYSSTQNVYIGGDFQ
-350 MVNGVSRKRIAKIVT
+350 MVNGASRKRIAKIIT
-365 SSYNGYPASGL
+365 SSYGGYPTGL
-376 QGNIDATF
+376 QGNVDATF

-394 SAVAY
+394 STVAY

-406 VGGEFSAIQSATTPS
+406 VGGEFSAIQSVATPP
-421 IARLLG
+421 IARLVG
-427 SYGANIPTTPT
+427 TYGINIPTAPT
-438 TISAQAAS
+438 TISAQPAN

-459 ASSYQI
+459 ASTYQI
-465 ERSVNQSTWTQVGNS
+465 ERSVNQITWTQVGNS
-480 SSPYFDQGLTPSTT
+480 SSPYFDQGLTANTT
-494 YYYRTRGINYNGSG
+494 YYYRVRGSNYNGSG
-508 AYSSVASCATDGNV
+508 AYSAEASCTTEDSA

-527 SLDPN
+527 SLEPN
-532 ISTNF
+532 IFQGF
-537 SINGAVNDF
+537 SVNGAVHSF
-546 AVQSDGKIVIVGEFT
+546 AVQGDGKIVIVGDFT

-581 TAFATGTGADSSI
+581 TAFATGTGANSSI

-600 SDNKVIISGYFSNIH
+600 SDNKVIISGYFSSIH
-615 GISTKYIA
+615 GISTEYIA

-634 FSPGLGPDSYARA
+634 FNPGLGPDSRPEA
-647 ITIQSDG
+647 IALQSDG
-654 KIIIGGDFG
+654 KILIGGYFRT
-663 SYNGMSQ
+663 YNGMSQ
-670 EYLARLNQDGSLDL
+670 ENLARINPDGSLDL

-692 SVYDIKIIGN
+692 SVYDIKILSN
-702 GKIMIAGDFSTINGI
+702 GKILIAGEFSTVNGI

-751 DGKSIIGGSF
+751 NGKSIIGGSF
-761 TTFSGL
+761 ATFSGL
-767 TQKRVA
+767 TRNRVA
-773 RLNADGSVDITF
+773 RLNADGSVDTTF
-785 DSGKGPD
+785 DPGKGPN

-802 NGWVVIGG
+802 NGWVIIGG

-826 NPTGT
+826 DPTGT
-831 IDTTFKTGLGASG
+831 IDPTFKTGLGANR
-844 SVKKSICIGS
+844 SVEKSISIGS
-854 SVIISGSFSTFGGA
+854 SVIICGSFSTFGGA

-907 AAGGRPPYNW
+907 AAGGRPPYSW
-917 AVSSGV
+917 AVSSGA
-923 LPIGMSLSVDGVLSG
+923 LPFGMSITVDGVLSG
-938 DPEPVVGYLI
+938 YPEPVVGYLM
-948 QIKVTDPDGKQAQ
+948 QIKVTDADGKQAQ
-961 KEFIFNNPDVPPGLE
+961 KEFTFNNPDVPPGLE

-1028 YSTPSGLYLITA
+1028 YSTPSGLYLITV

-1073 SRLPS
+1073 FRLPE

-1085 PGSFFT
+1085 PGSLFT

-1121 SPDSQT
+1121 TSDAQT

-1133 YDGDNFTYTF
+1133 FDGDNFTYTF

-1162 VQWVDIAQSVAGA
+1162 VQWVDIAQSVSGA
-1175 KTLAI
+1175 KTQAI

-1204 TNNARRFMRLKLI
+1204 ANNARIFMRLKLI
-1217 GPEFYPQP
+1217 GPEFYPQG